1 MKCKNCGKGRP
12 SFWVGGEGYCDE
24 SCYIE
29 HTRPESLMAAFRR
42 AESYVK
48 EHYPQDLEWSLSSI
62 EKHIDEITED
72 DFFAEYAFAV
82 YVSGFRASVVQKHW
96 PSIRDAYSRF
106 TVNFVVAHPEK
117 VYAEAMKIIANER
130 KVRSIIKGA
139 QLIAEKGWPTIRE
152 EVKWNIDALKQLPYI
167 GDVLKYQV
175 ARNLG
180 FDVIKPDVHLIRMAE
195 HYQLDPFKMCE
206 KIKEETGLPLHV
218 IDTIIWRASERG
230 RLHLMELEALL

>member
-1 MKCKNCGKGRP
+1 M
-12 SFWVGGEGYCDE
+12 
-24 SCYIE
+24 
-29 HTRPESLMAAFRR
+29 SLLETFRLAEAF
-42 AESYVK
+42 VTD
-48 EHYPQDLEWSLSSI
+48 HYPQDLEWSRGAI
-62 EKHIDEITED
+62 QKNIDEITED

-96 PSIRDAYSRF
+96 PNIRDAYAQF
-106 TVNFVVAHPEK
+106 TVNYVVALPEE
-117 VYAEAMKIIANER
+117 VYSEAIKIIANER

-139 QLIAEKGWPTIRE
+139 KLIADKGWPKIRE
-152 EVKWNIDALKQLPYI
+152 EVKKDLDALKQLPYI

-195 HYQLDPFKMCE
+195 HYQLDPFEMCE
-206 KIKEETGLPLHV
+206 KIKAETGLPLHV

-230 RLHLMELEALL
+230 HIHLSEGQETLC